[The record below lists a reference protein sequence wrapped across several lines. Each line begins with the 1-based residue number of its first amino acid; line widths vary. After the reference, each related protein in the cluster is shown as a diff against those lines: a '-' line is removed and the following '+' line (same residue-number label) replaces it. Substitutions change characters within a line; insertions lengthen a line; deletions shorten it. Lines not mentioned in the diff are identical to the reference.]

1 MNAGLWNQRA
11 NGNSF
16 CRLFNTKTIRDR
28 GVISPTVP
36 SLFFITHAGAVKGG
50 PACTVLRQPLDYA
63 VNAGEIRPHWVS

>member
-1 MNAGLWNQRA
+1 MVAYGINVRMVTVSVAFKTQRP
-11 NGNSF
+11 S
-16 CRLFNTKTIRDR
+16 RDR

-50 PACTVLRQPLDYA
+50 PVCTVLRPPLDNA